1 MRIYRSVI
9 TALGG
14 LALIST
20 GTVALAGSCGVGGPC
35 NTGTVVQNFGTPQY
49 DPTLVQVH
57 QPFGH
62 LSSVNYRRSPSVS
75 ITRVHGVASQ
85 AGLTD
90 APSGFTSGCHP
101 TTTQY
106 CRQNAGTPVN
116 VQLNATPQATPV
128 VRSPIVQ
135 QSFAAPVIRSA
146 PSVDLSKFQSRQ
158 YGSTAMT
165 PGTAYVPTSIVNRN
179 PADAQAV
186 LNSGRTVA
194 QSTVLGGQAP
204 GFSNTF
210 SSSVSTSNVS
220 SVSSGPVI
228 ATPPSGVPVSS
239 VGPDGTYWEQVSGP
253 TMFGDTLATKVVC
266 KRPAPRIAA
275 PAPVRV
281 VHPVYR
287 VPVPV
292 RYPVPVTCAPAKVKA
307 PSFGGFKRG
316 GFNPAL
322 ANTSRY
328 GGFGSRWIQ

>member
-1 MRIYRSVI
+1 MRIYRSVM
-9 TALGG
+9 TAIGG

-35 NTGTVVQNFGTPQY
+35 NTGTVVQHFGAPQY

-90 APSGFTSGCHP
+90 APSGFTGGCHP

-116 VQLNATPQATPV
+116 IQLNASPQFTPVAQPQA
-128 VRSPIVQ
+128 
-135 QSFAAPVIRSA
+135 SFAAPVLRSA
-146 PSVDLSKFQSRQ
+146 PSVDLSKYQSRQ
-158 YGSTAMT
+158 YGSTSLT

-204 GFSNTF
+204 GFTQTTNA
-210 SSSVSTSNVS
+210 
-220 SVSSGPVI
+220 VI

-239 VGPDGTYWEQVSGP
+239 VGPDGTCLLYTS
-253 TMFGDTLATKVVC
+253 D
-266 KRPAPRIAA
+266 AA
-275 PAPVRV
+275 DE
-281 VHPVYR
+281 
-287 VPVPV
+287 
-292 RYPVPVTCAPAKVKA
+292 
-307 PSFGGFKRG
+307 
-316 GFNPAL
+316 
-322 ANTSRY
+322 
-328 GGFGSRWIQ
+328 